1 MSMLTKEKEL
11 GKIIDSINKLSKK
24 LPKDATKEQ
33 IDAIMKDWADTH
45 P

>member
-1 MSMLTKEKEL
+1 MITKEKEL
-11 GKIIDSINKLSKK
+11 GKIIDSINELSKK

-33 IDAIMKDWADTH
+33 IDAIMNDWAKNH